1 MKKVLRTIWNIL
13 EVLIVVY
20 VIAMTT
26 LLLAK
31 NKFGYTQIGDY
42 VFSSI
47 ESNDVNNIIDSK
59 QGDLLIVKNTSDL
72 NVGDV
77 IYYYAV
83 YEDKYIICSD
93 VIKKMQKDDFS
104 ALYTIA
110 DQYNTAVHSDKVI
123 GKYSVRYHNLGNYFS
138 FLQSRVGFLFFVL
151 LPIMVV
157 FIFQIYDFAI
167 VIKYDN
173 DDDEHDD
180 GTYEEDK
187 NKVEVEVEKK
197 KFEFQKEDN

>member
-72 NVGDV
+72 NVV
-77 IYYYAV
+77 
-83 YEDKYIICSD
+83 CSD
-93 VIKKMQKDDFS
+93 LNS
-104 ALYTIA
+104 
-110 DQYNTAVHSDKVI
+110 SD
-123 GKYSVRYHNLGNYFS
+123 SEN
-138 FLQSRVGFLFFVL
+138 
-151 LPIMVV
+151 
-157 FIFQIYDFAI
+157 
-167 VIKYDN
+167 
-173 DDDEHDD
+173 
-180 GTYEEDK
+180 
-187 NKVEVEVEKK
+187 
-197 KFEFQKEDN
+197 